1 MSGKSSRTSTYT
13 QQRVRRF
20 RNITSNP
27 EVEQPATR
35 ENQVLPP
42 LAGPPD
48 IEPIPA
54 LEEPNT
60 EVPDREQR
68 RRNLPRHLRPDG
80 ETPLV
85 IPRRSTRR
93 QRLPE
98 PQIVPPE
105 ERVPERVPEVQN
117 ISAELRR
124 RPGRPRRQGIF
135 LD

>member
-1 MSGKSSRTSTYT
+1 MFSFHLSGKSTRTSTYT

-98 PQIVPPE
+98 LQIVLPE
-105 ERVPERVPEVQN
+105 NVPEPIPEVQN
-117 ISAELRR
+117 IPAFKLHEIRKEGLR
-124 RPGRPRRQGIF
+124 
-135 LD
+135 

>member
-1 MSGKSSRTSTYT
+1 M
-13 QQRVRRF
+13 
-20 RNITSNP
+20 
-27 EVEQPATR
+27 
-35 ENQVLPP
+35 
-42 LAGPPD
+42 
-48 IEPIPA
+48 
-54 LEEPNT
+54 EEPNT
-60 EVPDREQR
+60 EVLVREQR

-117 ISAELRR
+117 IPAELRR